1 MFEENKIVEI
11 EMHCVCTLHSK
22 KAMNMCIM
30 PRSEHACNVVK
41 LTHNTNTQFNNN
53 FFFLQSYK
61 VLCTCVV
68 KQIRPMK
75 RPSSIQYLDALKE
88 NKEDKMRVFVCVMH
102 SKKVVSKSIPLPKF
116 LQSVNS

>member
-1 MFEENKIVEI
+1 
-11 EMHCVCTLHSK
+11 MH
-22 KAMNMCIM
+22 AMSSNSRTTPTPNSTTI
-30 PRSEHACNVVK
+30 
-41 LTHNTNTQFNNN
+41 
-53 FFFLQSYK
+53 FFLQSYK